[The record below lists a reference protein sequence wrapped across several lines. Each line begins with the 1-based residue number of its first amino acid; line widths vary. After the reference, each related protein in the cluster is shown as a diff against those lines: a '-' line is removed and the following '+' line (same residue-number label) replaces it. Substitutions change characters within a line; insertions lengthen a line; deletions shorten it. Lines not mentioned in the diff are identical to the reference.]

1 MSLDFSLVRKMREN
15 LNKLLEYLVD
25 KEIQDTPW
33 KAHVEKQLFDIGQEI
48 LLLLDELEK
57 YTEFKISD
65 SFQPYDFFHYLL
77 LHFETLEAKIGAIP
91 PLVLQELRDW
101 FDLFNQFEA
110 KLSTFLEPLRSQ
122 TCWEEDE
129 ELAAMRRARGRRG
142 RKPTQKSKFAK
153 KEQLFAQWG
162 GKWLP
167 VTIVDV
173 LPNKYYNIYWPKFDE
188 ISSVRENELKRQTP
202 AKTAKSAKTVKPTQK
217 SKFAKKEQ
225 LFAQWGGKWLPVTIV
240 DVLPNKYYNI
250 YWTKS
255 DEISSV
261 HEDELKRQTPAKTVK
276 RRSIVKGMS
285 TTAPMTNGRFSSFK
299 QPTNWYTNQQNRG

>member
-1 MSLDFSLVRKMREN
+1 MSLDFSLVREMRQN
-15 LNKLLEYLVD
+15 LTQLLEYLVD

-122 TCWEEDE
+122 TCWAVA
-129 ELAAMRRARGRRG
+129 LGARHVCVSQRVLVGNIFE
-142 RKPTQKSKFAK
+142 KPQKS
-153 KEQLFAQWG
+153 Q
-162 GKWLP
+162 
-167 VTIVDV
+167 
-173 LPNKYYNIYWPKFDE
+173 
-188 ISSVRENELKRQTP
+188 EN
-202 AKTAKSAKTVKPTQK
+202 
-217 SKFAKKEQ
+217 
-225 LFAQWGGKWLPVTIV
+225 
-240 DVLPNKYYNI
+240 
-250 YWTKS
+250 
-255 DEISSV
+255 
-261 HEDELKRQTPAKTVK
+261 
-276 RRSIVKGMS
+276 RRTYKGY
-285 TTAPMTNGRFSSFK
+285 G
-299 QPTNWYTNQQNRG
+299 

>member
-1 MSLDFSLVRKMREN
+1 MSLDFSLVREMRQN
-15 LNKLLEYLVD
+15 LTKLLEYLVD

-33 KAHVEKQLFDIGQEI
+33 KAQAEKQLLDIGQEI

-129 ELAAMRRARGRRG
+129 ELAAMRRSRGRRG
-142 RKPTQKSKFAK
+142 RKPTQ
-153 KEQLFAQWG
+153 G
-162 GKWLP
+162 
-167 VTIVDV
+167 
-173 LPNKYYNIYWPKFDE
+173 
-188 ISSVRENELKRQTP
+188 
-202 AKTAKSAKTVKPTQK
+202 

-276 RRSIVKGMS
+276 RSSIVKGMS
-285 TTAPMTNGRFSSFK
+285 VATGPPMTNGRYSSFI
-299 QPTNWYTNQQNRG
+299 NTNQQTGTPTNKTEVKTFVIS

>member
-1 MSLDFSLVRKMREN
+1 MSLDFSLVREMRQN
-15 LNKLLEYLVD
+15 LTKLLEYLVD

-33 KAHVEKQLFDIGQEI
+33 KAQAEKQLLDIGQEI

-129 ELAAMRRARGRRG
+129 ELAAMRRTRGRRG
-142 RKPTQKSKFAK
+142 RKPTQESKFAK
-153 KEQLFAQWG
+153 KDQLFAHWD
-162 GKWLP
+162 GKW
-167 VTIVDV
+167 
-173 LPNKYYNIYWPKFDE
+173 F
-188 ISSVRENELKRQTP
+188 
-202 AKTAKSAKTVKPTQK
+202 
-217 SKFAKKEQ
+217 
-225 LFAQWGGKWLPVTIV
+225 PVTIV

-276 RRSIVKGMS
+276 SAKFTKRSLV
-285 TTAPMTNGRFSSFK
+285 TTSAPSPMTNGRYISFVS
-299 QPTNWYTNQQNRG
+299 TNQQTEVKTPTNKTEVKTFVINVPS

>member
-15 LNKLLEYLVD
+15 LNKLLKYLVD
-25 KEIQDTPW
+25 KEIQHTPW
-33 KAHVEKQLFDIGQEI
+33 KGQAEKQLFDIGQEI

-57 YTEFKISD
+57 YTEFEISD

-110 KLSTFLEPLRSQ
+110 NLSTFLEPLRSQ
-122 TCWEEDE
+122 TYWEEDE

-173 LPNKYYNIYWPKFDE
+173 LPNKYYNIYW
-188 ISSVRENELKRQTP
+188 I
-202 AKTAKSAKTVKPTQK
+202 
-217 SKFAKKEQ
+217 
-225 LFAQWGGKWLPVTIV
+225 
-240 DVLPNKYYNI
+240 
-250 YWTKS
+250 KS

-261 HEDELKRQTPAKTVK
+261 REDELKRQTPAKTVK
-276 RRSIVKGMS
+276 RRSIVKRMS
-285 TTAPMTNGRFSSFK
+285 VATGAPVTNGRYLSFITTNKLVHQPPKQRLKHLSSLK
-299 QPTNWYTNQQNRG
+299 Y